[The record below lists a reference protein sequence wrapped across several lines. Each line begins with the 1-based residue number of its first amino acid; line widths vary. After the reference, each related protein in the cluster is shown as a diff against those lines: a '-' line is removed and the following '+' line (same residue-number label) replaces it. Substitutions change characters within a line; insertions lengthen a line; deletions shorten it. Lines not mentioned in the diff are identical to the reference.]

1 MTLRVLIAGA
11 GLGGLAL
18 AHRLRSAGLQP
29 LVFERGPAHLDLSS
43 SYRIHIDANG
53 SRALHA
59 CLPPELW
66 RNFEAHSAA
75 APRGIEFVTEQLQH
89 LTFIADVDSEQS
101 TIARSHP
108 ISRSGLRQLL
118 LSGLED
124 VVSFERRVT
133 GFEQTSGDHV
143 VARFADGGSIEGDV
157 LVGADGS
164 ASAVRKQLLP
174 SAHLVDS
181 GVGGIAGKVYLDDAL
196 RRRIGPRW
204 LTQMTMV
211 LPVRGMAF
219 FMAPFQR
226 PGGAAQLD
234 LPEHL
239 FWVLIGQAG
248 QFETRLGA
256 RDQSAEELRQFAVRK
271 VERWHPLLANLVR
284 GAALESI
291 ISVPLH
297 TAEPPAAWQPGRVTL
312 LGDAIHTMTPLQG
325 LGGNTALVD
334 AALLGQQLVDVSQG
348 RRSVQAA
355 IGSYEASMR
364 QYGFD
369 AVQLSLQISNAV
381 ASTSVVGRIAFRTVL
396 RLADQLPWLH
406 RKMFQ
411 RASLLPEVNADLEK
425 SLIPT

>member
-1 MTLRVLIAGA
+1 MALRVLIAGA
-11 GLGGLAL
+11 GLGGLTL

-29 LVFERGPAHLDLSS
+29 RVFERGPAQLDLSS

-66 RNFEAHSAA
+66 RRFEEHSAA
-75 APRGIEFVTEQLQH
+75 APRGIEFVTEQLRH
-89 LTFIADVDSEQS
+89 LTFIADADPEQS
-101 TIARSHP
+101 KIAHSHP

-124 VVSFERRVT
+124 VVSFDSRVT
-133 GFEQTSGDHV
+133 GFEHTSNDHV
-143 VARFADGGSIEGDV
+143 VARLADGSSIEGDV

-164 ASAVRKQLLP
+164 ASAIRKQLLP
-174 SAHLVDS
+174 DARLVDS
-181 GVGGIAGKVYLDDAL
+181 GVGGIAGKVYLDDAV
-196 RRRIGPRW
+196 RQHIGPRW

-211 LPVRGMAF
+211 LPARGMAF

-239 FWVLIGQAG
+239 FWVLIGEAG
-248 QFETRLGA
+248 QFETRPGA
-256 RDQSAEELRQFAVRK
+256 RNQSGVELQQFAMRK
-271 VERWHPLLANLVR
+271 VERWHTLLANLVR
-284 GAALESI
+284 AAAPESV

-334 AALLGQQLVDVSQG
+334 AALLGQQLIDVSLG
-348 RRSVQAA
+348 RVNLQQA

-369 AVQLSLQISNAV
+369 AVQLSLQISNSV
-381 ASTSVVGRIAFRTVL
+381 ASTNVVGRVGFRSVL
-396 RLADQLPWLH
+396 RVADQLPWLH

-411 RASLLPEVNADLEK
+411 RASLLPEVNADLEM
-425 SLIPT
+425 SPIPT